1 MFGRCDLRSICRDGH
16 KIGSVKLYCKALP
29 TLQGRGIECVYFHVD
44 APDLMTTQ
52 DDVK

>member
-1 MFGRCDLRSICRDGH
+1 MFGHFGRRSTCRDGYE
-16 KIGSVKLYCKALP
+16 IGSVKLYCKALP
-29 TLQGRGIECVYFHVD
+29 ILQSRGIECVYFHVD